1 MFALTPFNNNNRR
14 LAHRSPMSDFDDLFN
29 RLMWAPNMAGSRLF
43 RDFDLY
49 EQDGKL
55 FLSIEAP
62 GMNPDDLEIR
72 TTKESVSIKCKNE
85 ATEESEKVQDDKK
98 WYNKKTSCA
107 FNYEISLPFE
117 IDTNKA
123 EATFEHGM
131 IKITAPRLEVEES
144 KVLELK
150 KP

>member
-1 MFALTPFNNNNRR
+1 MFALTPFNNNRR
-14 LAHRSPMSDFDDLFN
+14 MAQRSPMSDFDDLFN
-29 RLMWAPNMAGSRLF
+29 RLLWAPNMAGSRLF

-62 GMNPDDLEIR
+62 GMNPDDLEVR
-72 TTKESVSIKCKNE
+72 TTKDSVSIKCRKD
-85 ATEESEKVQDDKK
+85 TEEEGEKSEDNRK
-98 WYNKKTSCA
+98 WYNKKTSCG

-117 IDTNKA
+117 IDTDKA

-131 IKITAPRLEVEES
+131 IKISAPRLEVAES